1 MKAGWYENNG
11 AARDVL
17 VVGEMESPEPGTGEV
32 LVRLAVSGVNPSDV
46 KSRAGRPLT
55 APRIIPHSDGA
66 GIIEAVGAGVD
77 KARVGE
83 RVWIWNGQW
92 KRPFGTAAEYIA
104 LPQEQAVRLP
114 DNVDFA
120 VGACLGIPALTAL
133 QAVEHQGDVSGKTLL
148 VTGGAASVGHY
159 ICQIAAQRGARV
171 IATASA
177 RRADHARAV
186 GASEIIDYTSEDVAE
201 RVKALT
207 GGKGADGIID
217 MDLSTTAALLPK
229 GVLAPHGKLV
239 CYGSNV
245 PADIPVSFTAMLW
258 GSLTLQLFLV
268 YELTPA
274 QRVAALAE
282 LTHLLE
288 AGKLVHAIGARFP
301 LAEIAAAHEAVEKGQ
316 IIGNVVL
323 EIG

>member
-1 MKAGWYENNG
+1 MKAGWYEKNG
-11 AARDVL
+11 TARDVL
-17 VVGEMESPEPGTGEV
+17 VVGEMETPTPGAGEV

-77 KARVGE
+77 RARIGE
-83 RVWIWNGQW
+83 RAWIWNGQW
-92 KRPFGTAAEYIA
+92 KRPFGTAAEFIA
-104 LPQEQAVRLP
+104 LPEQQAVRLP

-120 VGACLGIPALTAL
+120 AGACLGIPALTAL
-133 QAVEHQGDVSGKTLL
+133 QAVEHQGDIAGKTLL

-159 ICQIAAQRGARV
+159 ICQIAAQQGARV

-177 RRADHARAV
+177 RRAEHARAA
-186 GASEIIDYTSEDVAE
+186 GASEIIDYTSEDIAE
-201 RVKALT
+201 RVRELT
-207 GGKGADGIID
+207 GGKGVDGIID
-217 MDLSTTAALLPK
+217 MDLSTTAPLLPK
-229 GVLAPHGKLV
+229 GVLTPHGKLV

-274 QRVAALAE
+274 QREAALTE
-282 LTHLLE
+282 LTRLLE
-288 AGKLVHAIGARFP
+288 AGKLDHAIGARFP
-301 LAEIAAAHEAVEKGQ
+301 LAEIAAAHEAVEKGE

-323 EIG
+323 EMG